1 MFDFNLSKIGSS
13 RLNKTIKE
21 NKEKITPKTDLN
33 AMYVGIVEDTNDP
46 RGLGRIKVR
55 IPSLH
60 GVNKSQ
66 AYFMPTKQI
75 PWASPALL
83 NGGTNDMGQYII
95 PAKGSQV
102 MITFQLDSF
111 NKPVYMGT
119 VPSNIGNGTKHY
131 NDNNAI
137 YNGDYVDINDNDRIK
152 DLSGSSSRAVGAS
165 KQTHKQKMTTGKTI
179 IYKSL
184 KGATVMIDDSDGA
197 ENISFMDASGQVLQL
212 GNSSGNALPRR
223 GNRTTPSSK
232 ASNYMSLRNG
242 QGDAVAI
249 TKGKVHIKTGN
260 NEYLDLSNGK
270 VELSTSSDDTLI
282 MKDGDIILTNSGGDK
297 VTLKNG
303 KIEVTNSNGD
313 KVTLDNGK
321 INLNTSNGEKIS
333 LEQNKI
339 NIESGNNK
347 ISLDGNKIEATNGT
361 GTLSLNG
368 NNASL
373 TNGSS
378 SVNLGPGGVSI
389 NNGSSTLSFSGAA
402 AYIGGARLWDDS
414 YHPGV

>member
-13 RLNKTIKE
+13 RLNKNIKE
-21 NKEKITPKTDLN
+21 NKEKLTPKADLN

-55 IPSLH
+55 IPALH
-60 GVNKSQ
+60 GTRGNQ
-66 AYFMPTKQI
+66 AYYMPTKQI
-75 PWASPALL
+75 PWATPALL

-95 PAKGSQV
+95 PVKGSQV
-102 MITFQLDSF
+102 MVTFELNSF

-119 VPSNIGNGTKHY
+119 VPSNTSGNIKYY
-131 NDNNAI
+131 NDNDAI
-137 YNGDYVDINDNDRIK
+137 YKGDNVSIKDNDRIK
-152 DLSGSSSRAVGAS
+152 DLNKSSSNAVGAPR
-165 KQTHKQKMTTGKTI
+165 QTDKQKMTTGKTV

-184 KGATVMIDDSDGA
+184 KGATVMIDDSDGV

-212 GNSSGNALPRR
+212 GNSSGSALPRR
-223 GNRTTPSSK
+223 GSRTTPSRG
-232 ASNYMSLRNG
+232 ASTYMSLRNG
-242 QGDAVAI
+242 QGDAVTI
-249 TKGKVHIKTGN
+249 TKGKVHVKTGN
-260 NEYLDLSNGK
+260 DEYLDLSNGK
-270 VELSTSSDDTLI
+270 VELSTSSNDTLT
-282 MKDGDIILTNSGGDK
+282 MKDGDIILTNSDGDK

-303 KIEVTNSNGD
+303 KIEVTNSDGD
-313 KVTLDNGK
+313 KVTLDSGK

-347 ISLDGNKIEATNGT
+347 ISLDGTKVEATNGT

-378 SVNLGPGGVSI
+378 SVNLGQGSVSI
-389 NNGSSTLSFSGAA
+389 NNGSSTLSFSGGA
-402 AYIGGARLWDDS
+402 AYIGGARLWDDT